1 MVELAVAKV
10 YPLVYTIH
18 MKRNYETGELENIT
32 FFHGIEVE
40 HTPAFGKKTLFVV
53 GVQPLETI
61 ALNLNGAEHIY
72 FGANMSF
79 PNPNVNDFEIW
90 KAWENMIV
98 PFLEKG
104 YLCTLDID
112 VNCVDGLSE
121 GGLCEKHNF
130 IPMISVKLPYVQ
142 LLGYNATIKIDD
154 KDFKATNPGVWCHS
168 LHTLM
173 DRNKFTDWTQYEN
186 DKVIK

>member
-1 MVELAVAKV
+1 
-10 YPLVYTIH
+10 
-18 MKRNYETGELENIT
+18 MKRDYETGELENIT
-32 FFHGIEVE
+32 FFHGTEVE

-53 GVQPLETI
+53 GVQTVEAI

-79 PNPNVNDFEIW
+79 PNYDVNNIGW
-90 KAWENMIV
+90 QQWEEMILF
-98 PFLEKG
+98 FLNKG

-112 VNCVDGLSE
+112 SKCVE
-121 GGLCEKHNF
+121 GLCEGALTEYHNF
-130 IPMISVKLPYVQ
+130 IPMISFKIPYTK

-154 KDFKATNPGVWCHS
+154 KGFNATNPGVWCHS

-173 DRNKFTDWTQYEN
+173 DRSKFTDWSQYKN